1 MQYFIQVN
9 KKCGRS
15 SNFPPHGIINILFRR
30 FFKGYKLHERKGNG
44 NPCHRRQHSSP
55 ELPKI
60 NNINGNKCDRH
71 IYKEVRYIGQ
81 QKQHVTAEPH
91 GMAEDKDAV
100 EQIGYRK

>member
-1 MQYFIQVN
+1 MRQDF
-9 KKCGRS
+9 K
-15 SNFPPHGIINILFRR
+15 FPTALHINTLFWR

-44 NPCHRRQHSSP
+44 NSCHCRQHSSP